1 MIEVENIPRN
11 GQILVVVYFKEYTS
25 YMQNES
31 RTLLKKSIPA
41 IGEKANLEM
50 KPLLFAILRHVEDG
64 KSRPIGVFYS
74 FSYRNM
80 TPQKYR
86 EFHQI
91 LIDRFANRKQVMNM
105 WSHHDI
111 LVAAGI
117 GGL

>member
-1 MIEVENIPRN
+1 MIDIENIPKN
-11 GQILVVVYFKEYTS
+11 GQIIVVAYFKEYTS

-31 RTLLKKSIPA
+31 RLLLRKSIPA
-41 IGEKANLEM
+41 IGEEAKLEL
-50 KPLLFAILRHVEDG
+50 KPQLFAILRHVEFK

-86 EFHQI
+86 DFHQI
-91 LIDRFANRKQVMNM
+91 LMDRFDNRKQVINM
-105 WSHHDI
+105 WSHHDV